1 VNAPGIWTTG
11 EADDCQLCGD
21 GNIFY
26 DVSVNVT
33 NYNSPKFTK
42 SASYVQLLAS
52 FETAEEPEDWYVVS
66 TSPVLDGLKDRGK
79 RSEQQ
84 VNVCRTDPSSSSS
97 SASVPAPA
105 PTSAGEGGLCCLGS
119 PGAVYLVAC
128 ILPVSI
134 FLPA

>member
-1 VNAPGIWTTG
+1 M
-11 EADDCQLCGD
+11 
-21 GNIFY
+21 
-26 DVSVNVT
+26 VS
-33 NYNSPKFTK
+33 
-42 SASYVQLLAS
+42 
-52 FETAEEPEDWYVVS
+52 
-66 TSPVLDGLKDRGK
+66 SPVLDGLKDRGK

-105 PTSAGEGGLCCLGS
+105 PTSAGKEVVLGK

-134 FLPA
+134 FLPADT